1 MIRIYKATK
10 SYGEGAS
17 AVAALRGVSLEVPA
31 GQFVALMGPSGCG
44 KSTLLHILG
53 GLDVLES
60 GEVYLDERPIHRM
73 KEHELTLLRREKV
86 GIVFQSFNLLPTL
99 TVEENVILPGLLSG
113 AAVPGGISLRERAA
127 TLLEEVGLAKRSRHM
142 LHQLSGGETQRAAL
156 ARALLLKPPVLLADE
171 PTGNLDSEASANV
184 VRILREMGRN
194 HGTTIV
200 MVTHSREVAGMAD
213 RLVQMRDG
221 RVVHDPG
228 AEGVEPTAAGES
240 CDASEATRAAEQS

>member
-1 MIRIYKATK
+1 MIRIYNATK
-10 SYGEGAS
+10 SYGEGES

-53 GLDVLES
+53 GLDTLEK

-73 KEHELTLLRREKV
+73 GEHELTLFRREKV

-99 TVEENVILPGLLSG
+99 TVEENVMLPGLLSNKD
-113 AAVPGGISLRERAA
+113 VPGGGTLRER
-127 TLLEEVGLAKRSRHM
+127 TLALLDEVGLGKRARHM

-184 VRILREMGRN
+184 VRMLRELGRN
-194 HGTTIV
+194 NGTTIV

-221 RVVHDPG
+221 KVVDDPG
-228 AEGVEPTAAGES
+228 ADTPAPEAVSAPASSSAPTA
-240 CDASEATRAAEQS
+240 